1 MEQYNILIVEDDKE
15 IRDGIEIFLKS
26 QNYNVYKAADGIEG
40 LEIIESKEIHLAIV
54 DIMMPRMDGVTTVS
68 YTHLDVYKRQYLFHL
83 KRFPFLCR
91 STETCDGSVQR

>member
-40 LEIIESKEIHLAIV
+40 LEIIESKDTLV
-54 DIMMPRMDGVTTVS
+54 DLRGKYITITASP
-68 YTHLDVYKRQYLFHL
+68 LFYK
-83 KRFPFLCR
+83 
-91 STETCDGSVQR
+91 

>member
-40 LEIIESKEIHLAIV
+40 LEIIESK
-54 DIMMPRMDGVTTVS
+54 DVS
-68 YTHLDVYKRQYLFHL
+68 FRINQ
-83 KRFPFLCR
+83 
-91 STETCDGSVQR
+91 G

>member
-40 LEIIESKEIHLAIV
+40 LEIIESKEIHLAIAS
-54 DIMMPRMDGVTTVS
+54 IIKHTS
-68 YTHLDVYKRQYLFHL
+68 LI
-83 KRFPFLCR
+83 
-91 STETCDGSVQR
+91 